1 MSASHCV
8 EPDLTGLA
16 SEVNHKTDSAP
27 SLSMCQGAYRH
38 VGKEGEREG
47 ERERGSPVGRTVVE
61 DSLEDNVR
69 IILKVI
75 RGGSP
80 VETK

>member
-1 MSASHCV
+1 M
-8 EPDLTGLA
+8 L
-16 SEVNHKTDSAP
+16 
-27 SLSMCQGAYRH
+27 
-38 VGKEGEREG
+38 ERRER